1 MIRACIF
8 DLGGTIVDRYSLTPF
23 LSLQKIFSDKHVN
36 ISNSLIFKDM
46 GKNKRDHLIHILSD
60 QSVMNQWLNNY
71 NRAPLKKDIDCL
83 FNDFNKVQTKYSE
96 EIVDVL
102 PETHGCIDYLQFN
115 SIMTGVTTGFN
126 QENMNIIR
134 DKLERKRIYLD
145 SYVSSTCLDKPSRPY
160 PFMIQK
166 NMDDLRIYDPKEVIK
181 IDDTVVGIQEGLN
194 ANCWT
199 VGVARWSINMN
210 LQSIDDAYELSI
222 NDVQDKLKYSRAVL
236 ENAGADFVIDTL
248 DDLPKIIETINYSL
262 NSVSCSSS

>member
-23 LSLQKIFSDKHVN
+23 LSLKKVFQKYN
-36 ISNSLIFKDM
+36 IYVTNKLIFKDM
-46 GKNKRDHLIHILSD
+46 GKEKKDHLIHILSD
-60 QSVMNQWLNNY
+60 QSVIHQWINNFH
-71 NRAPLKKDIDCL
+71 RVPLKKDIDSL

-102 PETHGCIDYLQFN
+102 PETQDCIDYLQFN
-115 SIMTGVTTGFN
+115 YIQTGVTTGFN

-134 DKLERKRIYLD
+134 DKLERRSIYLD

-166 NMDDLRIYDPKEVIK
+166 NMENLQVKDPKEVIK
-181 IDDTVVGIQEGLN
+181 VDDTVVGIHEGMR
-194 ANCWT
+194 AKCWT

-210 LQSIDDAYELSI
+210 LQSIDDAYGLSI
-222 NDVQDKLKYSRAVL
+222 HDVQDKLRYSRTVL
-236 ENAGADFVIDTL
+236 EEAGADFVIDTL
-248 DDLPKIIETINYSL
+248 DDLPKVIETINYK
-262 NSVSCSSS
+262 

>member
-23 LSLQKIFSDKHVN
+23 LSLKKVFQKYN
-36 ISNSLIFKDM
+36 IYVTNKLIFKDM
-46 GKNKRDHLIHILSD
+46 GKEKKDHLIHILSD
-60 QSVMNQWLNNY
+60 QSVIHQWINNFH
-71 NRAPLKKDIDCL
+71 RVPLKKDIDSL

-96 EIVDVL
+96 EMVDVL
-102 PETHGCIDYLQFN
+102 PETQECIDYLQFN
-115 SIMTGVTTGFN
+115 YIKTGVTTGFN

-166 NMDDLRIYDPKEVIK
+166 NMENLHIKDPKEVIK
-181 IDDTVVGIQEGLN
+181 VDDTVVGIHEGLR

-210 LQSIDDAYELSI
+210 LQSIDDAYGLSI
-222 NDVQDKLKYSRAVL
+222 HDVQDKLTYSRTVL
-236 ENAGADFVIDTL
+236 EEAGADFVIDTL
-248 DDLPKIIETINYSL
+248 DDLPRVVEKIKSM
-262 NSVSCSSS
+262 